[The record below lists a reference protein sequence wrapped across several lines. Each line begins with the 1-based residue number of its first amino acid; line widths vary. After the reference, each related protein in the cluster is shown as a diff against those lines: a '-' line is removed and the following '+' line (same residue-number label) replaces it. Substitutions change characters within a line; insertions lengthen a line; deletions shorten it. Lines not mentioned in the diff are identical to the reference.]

1 METTIRFHLI
11 NSIPS
16 LSITEEPKI
25 ESYINLQTIYYVLTL
40 KKTNLQQTF
49 MKKLKHSKVLN
60 CVKQL
65 MFSKISMLNIKCYF
79 DHITDTDSQMT
90 LMCQEIPNDK

>member
-49 MKKLKHSKVLN
+49 MKKLKHSKVL
-60 CVKQL
+60 K
-65 MFSKISMLNIKCYF
+65 MLRKTIYVFKNKYVE
-79 DHITDTDSQMT
+79 HKM
-90 LMCQEIPNDK
+90 LL

>member
-49 MKKLKHSKVLN
+49 MKKLKHSKVLRKTIYVFKN
-60 CVKQL
+60 KYVEH
-65 MFSKISMLNIKCYF
+65 KIL
-79 DHITDTDSQMT
+79 
-90 LMCQEIPNDK
+90 L

>member
-49 MKKLKHSKVLN
+49 MKKLKHSKVLKMFTKYSIKD
-60 CVKQL
+60 VKVFTKEL
-65 MFSKISMLNIKCYF
+65 C
-79 DHITDTDSQMT
+79 
-90 LMCQEIPNDK
+90 